1 MPHSY
6 RIQLKPLPG
15 FEWSSLTGNVAS
27 AAAYVGSDYMYAFAD
42 AWSFS
47 CLKEQASSGFA
58 ALGQES
64 VLYNTSYEQ
73 ILDWSRIDYRV
84 SNYLPAEEALAL
96 IRLELAQKRP
106 VLVKGDSFYCGW
118 FPENYGQQHS
128 SNFYLITGYD
138 DLTHQLFCTDVAY
151 MTHHYPQSVSDFS
164 LGFAGELMTMWPTH
178 DQYRPIVQQPS
189 LDEILVRS
197 AERNLAQK
205 QEACPMFESMLQLA
219 NKLPELDRLAVEQQ
233 QHDGPGS
240 MNRLSLELLYI
251 VQSRMQFVRLLDK
264 LCVEQ
269 NQAMCQL
276 VEGFAQSVRSW
287 SLIRSAYLHTFEPRS
302 SRERILDSM
311 ATEIHVT
318 AALEREISQSIMHIR
333 RLQHVSDRFQQRML
347 GES

>member
-47 CLKEQASSGFA
+47 CLKEQPTSGFA

-84 SNYLPAEEALAL
+84 SNHLPAEEALGI
-96 IRLELAQKRP
+96 IRLELAQERP

-128 SNFYLITGYD
+128 HNFYLITGYD
-138 DLTHQLFCTDVAY
+138 DLTNHLFCTDVAY
-151 MTHHYPQSVSDFS
+151 MTHQYPQSVSDFS

-178 DQYRPIVQQPS
+178 DRYRPIVHQPTRS
-189 LDEILVRS
+189 EILARS
-197 AERNLAQK
+197 AERNLGHNH
-205 QEACPMFESMLQLA
+205 EACPMFESMLRFA
-219 NKLPELDRLAVEQQ
+219 DELPELDRLAVEQQ
-233 QHDGPGS
+233 QQDGPGS

-264 LCVEQ
+264 LCNEQ
-269 NQAMCQL
+269 DQAMCPL
-276 VEGFAQSVRSW
+276 NDAFTQSVRSW
-287 SLIRSAYLHTFEPRS
+287 SLIRSAYLHTFEPRIK
-302 SRERILDSM
+302 RERILDSM
-311 ATEIHVT
+311 AAEIRVT
-318 AALEREISQSIMHIR
+318 AALEREIAQSILHIR
-333 RLQHVSDRFQQRML
+333 RLQHVSERYQQRVL
-347 GES
+347 GG